1 VTDLVVVY
9 ALVST
14 VFKATLQPADGC
26 ASLSPG
32 ASQNAGLTLVS
43 RAELSPL
50 VMDTSWLVEEK
61 KEPRASRLL
70 PASVGL

>member
-1 VTDLVVVY
+1 M
-9 ALVST
+9 ST
-14 VFKATLQPADGC
+14 VFNATLQPADGC

-32 ASQNAGLTLVS
+32 ASQKAGLTLVS
-43 RAELSPL
+43 SAVLLPL
-50 VMDTSWLVEEK
+50 VMDVSWLVEEK